1 MAFLRIVLASV
12 LIACVY
18 GVAHDQVTA
27 RLCIEYFT
35 LFHPRLGVPET
46 PTMLGLAWGL
56 LATWWVGLGLGLALA
71 CAARAGSWPK
81 LALRDLRTP
90 LAVFVA
96 ALFVLAMMALMA
108 GWAAGVSDRFP
119 PPAAIAE
126 RMPYERWKH
135 FNAAWW
141 AHSASYF
148 FGFLGGLAL
157 CGHAV
162 LLRWRRARGL
172 GAGAVAA

>member
-1 MAFLRIVLASV
+1 MASLRIVLASV
-12 LIACVY
+12 LLACVY
-18 GVAHDQVTA
+18 GVLHDQVTA
-27 RLCIEYFT
+27 RLCLEYFT

-46 PTMLGLAWGL
+46 PTMLGLAWGI
-56 LATWWVGLGLGLALA
+56 LATWWVGLGLGVALA

-81 LALRDLRTP
+81 LVLRDLRAP

-108 GWAAGVSDRFP
+108 GWAAGVSDRFRP
-119 PPAAIAE
+119 PE
-126 RMPYERWKH
+126 RMAEALPYERWKH
-135 FNAAWW
+135 FIAAWW

-157 CGHAV
+157 CAHVV
-162 LLRWRRARGL
+162 LLRWRRSRPHAP
-172 GAGAVAA
+172 GAST